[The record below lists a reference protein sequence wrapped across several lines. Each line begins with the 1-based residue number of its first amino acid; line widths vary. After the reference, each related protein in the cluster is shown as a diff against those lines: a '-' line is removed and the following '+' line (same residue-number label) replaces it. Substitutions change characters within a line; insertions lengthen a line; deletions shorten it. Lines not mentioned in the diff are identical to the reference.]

1 VLALPLLWAA
11 YEREAQVSGAQ
22 RTLIPIRLAEEIQ
35 LEWIHAGGIPD
46 VNPVEKIGLAVVQN
60 GEQMCLVPL
69 RAHRHDND
77 GNEGAIVGMEEPAG
91 GLEEQGTTGTPE
103 YDGRVSV
110 LTSQL
115 FLLQNRIEV

>member
-60 GEQMCLVPL
+60 WEQMCLVPL